1 MQLDETRVAIR
12 ERTFADICDLA
23 FQVIRGHAVGIFTAV
38 ALGVLPLAI
47 LNDVLINQNIL
58 GAVNWEPGS
67 YQSEAEASTQAFM
80 GYLFWQA
87 LIFVEAPL
95 ATAPLTLYLSRIL
108 FVAKPST
115 REIFSTF
122 LGCLHQLFL
131 FQVLL
136 RGILAVFCLIPV
148 VFTYWI
154 APFLNEII
162 LLERGKVGQVYRRSS
177 DLHRGMGSLIIGRWA
192 ASLGFGVVLFF
203 ALWFG
208 FLALRDL
215 FIVQADFENPGEIMG
230 LRFFLPAAL
239 WLVVALFAVIR
250 FLSYLDLRIRR
261 EGWEIELRMRAE
273 GARLSQRV
281 T

>member
-12 ERTFADICDLA
+12 ERTYADICDLA
-23 FQVIRGHAVGIFTAV
+23 FQIIRGHAVGILTAV
-38 ALGVLPLAI
+38 ILGVMPLAF
-47 LNDVLINQNIL
+47 LNDLLVNQNVL
-58 GAVNWEPGS
+58 ANVNWEPGS
-67 YQSEAEASTQAFM
+67 YQSEEEAAAEAFIAYM
-80 GYLFWQA
+80 FWQA

-108 FVAKPST
+108 FVAKPSS
-115 REIFSTF
+115 REIFSTY
-122 LGCLHQLFL
+122 LGCLPQLFL
-131 FQVLL
+131 FQVLI
-136 RGILAVFCLIPV
+136 RGILAVFCFIPV

-162 LLERGKVGQVYRRSS
+162 LLERGQVGQVYRRSS
-177 DLHRGMGSLIIGRWA
+177 DLHRGMATLIIGRWA
-192 ASLGFGVVLFF
+192 ASLGFGLVLFF

-215 FIVQADFENPGEIMG
+215 FIVQADFEHSGEVMG
-230 LRFFLPAAL
+230 LRFLMPAAL
-239 WLVVALFAVIR
+239 WLVMSLFAVIR

-273 GARLSQRV
+273 GVRLSQRV
-281 T
+281 N